1 MNASH
6 FSPQGSSPDSS
17 GANVLPALEASSDAS
32 RRAAWHVRE
41 LGVILVLLLE
51 IALFAFLVQRSSGR
65 WLFVQRTNLLDIAVD
80 AAVIG
85 VACVGVTLVII
96 AGGIDLSVGGAI
108 ALASVVVAGLLR
120 AGWPVGGAII
130 VTLLVGAV
138 VGTIAA
144 LLVTRAE
151 LPPFIATL
159 ALLLITR
166 GVAFAFTR
174 GDNWS
179 ISTAPAFTDTF
190 GNGAL
195 LSIPYP
201 ALVLV
206 LLTLIAA
213 WFLTRSAWGRQVFA
227 VGGNA
232 VAARYAGVDVRRVT
246 LSVYVL
252 SGLAAAL
259 AGIVYAARYGLGHST
274 AATGYELDVVA
285 AAVVGGASLSGGR
298 GSIVGAVLGALI
310 FATLRKGLSQ
320 VPGGATYNQVIV
332 GLVVIAAVL
341 LDQLTRRRVAR

>member
-1 MNASH
+1 
-6 FSPQGSSPDSS
+6 
-17 GANVLPALEASSDAS
+17 
-32 RRAAWHVRE
+32 
-41 LGVILVLLLE
+41 
-51 IALFAFLVQRSSGR
+51 
-65 WLFVQRTNLLDIAVD
+65 
-80 AAVIG
+80 
-85 VACVGVTLVII
+85 VGVTLVII

-108 ALASVVVAGLLR
+108 ALASVIVAGLLR
-120 AGWPVGGAII
+120 AGWPVSVAIV
-130 VTLLVGAV
+130 VTLCVGALVGA
-138 VGTIAA
+138 IAA

-179 ISTAPAFTDTF
+179 ITTAPGFTDSF
-190 GNGAL
+190 GNGSL
-195 LSIPYP
+195 LGMPYP

-206 LLTLIAA
+206 LADTWRCVVPHPFGMGTAGVCR
-213 WFLTRSAWGRQVFA
+213 WRKRRRSALRWCGCTSRYVQRIHPFRIGCGTGRH
-227 VGGNA
+227 
-232 VAARYAGVDVRRVT
+232 RVCGA
-246 LSVYVL
+246 LR
-252 SGLAAAL
+252 SGAFDSRDRL
-259 AGIVYAARYGLGHST
+259 R
-274 AATGYELDVVA
+274 LDVVA

-332 GLVVIAAVL
+332 GVVVIAAVL